1 MPVEFLM
8 KISALAERTDEIVPR
23 VLAAGGAVVL
33 ARARSNLQAVVGKN
47 TKYPSRSTGKLVN
60 ALGVSPAKLDKDG
73 NYDVRI
79 GFRDPRNGKL
89 TNAMLGSLIENGKSG
104 QPPHPFLKPAKS
116 QSKSAAIEAMVSA
129 LEAECERV

>member
-1 MPVEFLM
+1 MPDEFLM

-33 ARARSNLQAVVGKN
+33 ARTRSNLQAVVGRN
-47 TKYPSRSTGKLVN
+47 TKYPSRTTGKLVN
-60 ALGVSPAKLDKDG
+60 ALGVSPAKLDRDG
-73 NYDVRI
+73 NYDVHI
-79 GFRDPRNGKL
+79 GFSDPRNGKL

-104 QPPHPFLKPAKS
+104 QPPRPFLKPAKT
-116 QSKSAAIEAMVSA
+116 QSKGAAIEAMVSA